1 MWNKIK
7 TSVNRQ
13 ILFVVLIISS
23 FVTLFVTGVQLFLE
37 YQEEMSSI
45 QKTVSLIEKTQ
56 LGGISQAMW
65 DLNTNLLQIQS
76 EALLNHHAV
85 RRVEIHEKSNIF
97 MSVGENITPLDLK
110 MEFPLIRK
118 DADKVFSIG
127 NLWIWF
133 DVSKIYERLSR
144 RVMRILISQF
154 IKTLMVSFFI
164 LLALRVLIHQ
174 PLSQISEFISHLC
187 FRQKH
192 GDLKLKRPMRFADEF
207 TEIERTLNTMQERIF
222 EGYSRI
228 EKMNEELEAKVQQ
241 KTLELMDQKKMVVYS
256 AQLNALGEMASGIA
270 HEINTPLTIISYLT
284 EDISEKIQ
292 HPQVDTQAILKDI
305 QKVQATVDR
314 ISKIVKGFKTLSRKS
329 DDDPMLKTSLQSI
342 IEDSTEVCKS
352 KCYYKG
358 IRLEIIQ
365 AQDLQVMCRPGQ
377 ISQVLINLI
386 NNSID
391 AIEFLPEKWIQISYQ
406 QIESW
411 AEIAVMDSGKGIP
424 VDAQEKLMQPFFTT
438 KPVGQ
443 GTGLGLS
450 ISRSI
455 VEEHKGLLVYEA
467 NHPHTKFVLR
477 LPLFKQE
484 GYFQG

>member
-7 TSVNRQ
+7 KSVNRQ
-13 ILFVVLIISS
+13 ILFVVLVISS
-23 FVTLFVTGVQLFLE
+23 FVTLLVTGLQLFLE

-45 QKTVSLIEKTQ
+45 QKTVKLIEKTQ

-65 DLNTNLLQIQS
+65 DLNTNLLQIQAES
-76 EALLNHHAV
+76 LLNHQAV

-97 MSVGENITPLDLK
+97 MSVGEEITPLDLK
-110 MEFPLIRK
+110 KEFPLLRK
-118 DADKVFSIG
+118 DTDKILSIG

-144 RVMRILISQF
+144 RVITILISQF

-164 LLALRVLIHQ
+164 LLALRILIHK
-174 PLSQISEFISHLC
+174 PLNQISQFIARLS
-187 FRQKH
+187 FKH
-192 GDLKLKRPMRFADEF
+192 QHGSLKLHRPLKFDDASS
-207 TEIERTLNTMQERIF
+207 EIENTLNDMQERIF

-241 KTLELMDQKKMVVYS
+241 KTAELMDQKKMVVYS

-270 HEINTPLTIISYLT
+270 HEINTPLTIISYLA
-284 EDISEKIQ
+284 EDMSEKIQ
-292 HPQVDTQAILKDI
+292 YPQVDTEAILKDI
-305 QKVQATVDR
+305 QKIQATVNR

-329 DDDPMLKTSLQSI
+329 DDDPMMKTSVESI
-342 IEDSTEVCKS
+342 VEDSCEVCKS

-358 IRLEIIQ
+358 IQLELTKGP
-365 AQDLQVMCRPGQ
+365 DLQVQCRPGQ

-391 AIEFLPEKWIQISYQ
+391 AIELLPEKWIRISYQ
-406 QIESW
+406 KNENW
-411 AEIAVMDSGKGIP
+411 AEIIVMDSGNGIP
-424 VDAQEKLMQPFFTT
+424 TEAQEKLMQPFFTT
-438 KPVGQ
+438 KPVGK

-455 VEEHKGLLVYEA
+455 VEEHKGVLQYES
-467 NHPHTKFVLR
+467 NNTHTKFILK
-477 LPLFKQE
+477 LPLFNKE
-484 GYFQG
+484 DYLQG